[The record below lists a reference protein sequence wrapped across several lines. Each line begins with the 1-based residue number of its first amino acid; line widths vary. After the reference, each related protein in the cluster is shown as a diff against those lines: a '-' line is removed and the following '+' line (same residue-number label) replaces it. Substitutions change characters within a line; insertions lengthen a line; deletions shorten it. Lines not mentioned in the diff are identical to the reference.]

1 MKKLIIQAVHLIKQ
15 NPFYSLIS
23 IVGTAVTIAFVMVVI
38 MMYKFRS
45 ADIAPESDRSRLMY
59 TATGINFQ
67 KDGSN
72 IYSGMG
78 KTAFESLFLHL
89 PGISFLLISHLNY
102 LHLFLYFRY
111 LLQEYLIYY

>member
-1 MKKLIIQAVHLIKQ
+1 MKKLILQVIHLIRQ
-15 NPFYSLIS
+15 NPFYSLIT

-38 MMYKFRS
+38 MVYEFRS

-59 TATGINFQ
+59 TATGINSK

-89 PGISFLLISHLNY
+89 PGVEEITWYTPLAKA
-102 LHLFLYFRY
+102 
-111 LLQEYLIYY
+111 